1 MRLKVVLSLF
11 LLFTSFH
18 SFSQISAQV
27 EQYGFNIIHS
37 DKQIGTLIAT
47 KASDGLKTTYSDK
60 TELQTHLFTKINV
73 DFSYDVEYR
82 ANTFVNSTVLIHV
95 NGHEHTKASTK
106 KNNKT
111 YQFFKDDDD
120 EIDIKTPIKYSSVR
134 LLFDEPVGIGS
145 VFSEEDGSFHVLE
158 ELGDH
163 IYQKTSPKG
172 HKNKYHYEAGRLK
185 KAEIHAGVISF
196 DIEPAK

>member
-1 MRLKVVLSLF
+1 MKTYLSATLIILGVF
-11 LLFTSFH
+11 FQLNS
-18 SFSQISAQV
+18 QV

-37 DKQIGTLIAT
+37 NKPIGTLTAT
-47 KASDGLKTTYSDK
+47 KASDGIKTKYSDK
-60 TELQTHLFTKINV
+60 TTLQTHLFTKINV
-73 DFSYDVEYR
+73 DFSYDVEYS

-106 KNNKT
+106 MNNKT

-120 EIDIKTPIKYSSVR
+120 EIDIKNPIKYSSVR
-134 LLFDEPVGIGS
+134 LLFDEPVGITS
-145 VFSEEDGSFHVLE
+145 VFSEEDGSFHALE
-158 ELGDH
+158 KLGDH
-163 IYQKTSPKG
+163 SYQKTSPAG
-172 HKNKYHYEAGRLK
+172 HKNKYHYEAGKLK